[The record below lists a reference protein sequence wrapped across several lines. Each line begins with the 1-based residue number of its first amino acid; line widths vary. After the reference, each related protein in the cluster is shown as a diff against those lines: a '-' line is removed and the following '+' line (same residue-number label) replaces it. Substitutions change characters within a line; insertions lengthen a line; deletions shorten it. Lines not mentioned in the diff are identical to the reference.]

1 MLRWVSGGQFLTYN
15 LKYHHNNT
23 ILLYETYVKCSLLI
37 YTLVTKNSNS
47 RRNDGEEQ

>member
-23 ILLYETYVKCSLLI
+23 ILF